1 MFIFL
6 MCAKC
11 KSQEEVKLIVIDIYR
26 LLRYVLDT
34 IDGKHA
40 DARQCNHKRSSFLK
54 VPVNFV

>member
-1 MFIFL
+1 